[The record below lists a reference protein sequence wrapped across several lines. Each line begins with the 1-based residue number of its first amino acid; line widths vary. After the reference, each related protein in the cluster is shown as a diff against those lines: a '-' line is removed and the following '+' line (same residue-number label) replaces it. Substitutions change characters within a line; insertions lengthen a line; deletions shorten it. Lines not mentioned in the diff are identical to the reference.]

1 MIPAAGFGTRLGELT
16 FHTPKALVEIGGTT
30 MLERAC
36 THLVEA
42 GFKRIAI
49 NTHYLAQQIHQFVP
63 KLREKFPNIQFHL
76 SHEPEILDIGGGM
89 KKVARDLK
97 LTEMLVFNADALLL
111 NPINPL
117 EPILKAWD
125 AGNMD
130 ALMYLKHKSNL
141 HHRPQKADFNLTKDG
156 RLARLADNNNH
167 EYLYPGISIYR
178 TDPLLSIKDD
188 KFHIMTDYIFPKM
201 QLEHNFYGLILDAGY
216 MDIGTP
222 ESLSAAKDIIKTQYT
237 V

>member
-16 FHTPKALVEIGGTT
+16 FYTPKALVQIGGVP

-36 THLVEA
+36 THLVEV

-49 NTHYLAQQIHQFVP
+49 NTHHLAQQIHQFVP
-63 KLREKFPNIQFHL
+63 KLKEKFPNIEFHL
-76 SHEPEILDIGGGM
+76 SHEPAILDVGGGM

-111 NPINPL
+111 NSINPL

-125 AGNMD
+125 ASSMD
-130 ALMYLKHKSNL
+130 ALMYLKHKSDL
-141 HHRPQKADFNLTKDG
+141 HPPRQKADFNLTKEGKLD
-156 RLARLADNNNH
+156 RLVDNNNH

-178 TDPLLSIKDD
+178 TDPLLSIKED
-188 KFHIMTDYIFPKM
+188 KFHIMTDYVFPKM
-201 QLEHNFYGLILDAGY
+201 QLEHNFYGLVLDASY

-222 ESLSAAKDIIKTQYT
+222 ESLQDAKDIIKIQHTA
-237 V
+237 